1 MKAELY
7 EKDAP
12 KTVANFEKLA
22 NSGFYDGTKFHRV
35 IKDFMVQGGDP
46 YSKGGEHARPGGN
59 GRPRLQDRLR
69 DAG

>member
-1 MKAELY
+1 MPKFATIETNKGTMKAELY

-12 KTVANFEKLA
+12 KTVANFERLA

-46 YSKGGEHARPGGN
+46 YSKGG
-59 GRPRLQDRLR
+59 
-69 DAG
+69 